1 MYALAFRYETSH
13 FLLLSL
19 PPFAP
24 PMSKFRN
31 LRYRNVFATRF
42 PFGELIKFVGGLAI
56 FLPLVAGFF
65 QYRQSVQQD
74 LDKSYRMI
82 VEDLS
87 AKDKEKRLAAASNMG
102 MFINRQGDYYDES
115 VDVLINRLSI
125 ELDYSVLKA
134 IRGSLEKVKENAVKQ
149 VIEKILSVERN
160 FLNQGYTL
168 SQRMSSARQAYWTA
182 RMRYQS
188 MLARQFFDTVTIANL
203 RTALNEKWKFYQD
216 VERDSIE
223 APLHDQV
230 VADFVTVFLRISE
243 RYPLE
248 EIEFFQNSLNS
259 ATLIELKLPK
269 SRIKYSAISLTNIWE
284 TDFTGS
290 TIEQTLFSY
299 SNFRKANFSN
309 CTISTTLFDGAFMDS
324 VNFASSTFSDVFFLK
339 TSLTGTD
346 FRGAKGLKP
355 INFYRSDYKN
365 AIFDL
370 PFRMALDSALSTID
384 STAFKRYVEYET
396 DLMRSRKNQ
405 LLRTL
410 RSPYY

>member
-1 MYALAFRYETSH
+1 MYALAFQYETSQ
-13 FLLLSL
+13 LLVILS
-19 PPFAP
+19 PQFAP

-102 MFINRQGDYYDES
+102 MFINRHGDYYDES

-149 VIEKILSVERN
+149 VIEKILSIERN
-160 FLNQGYTL
+160 FLFQGSTR
-168 SQRMSSARQAYWTA
+168 SQRMTTA
-182 RMRYQS
+182 RKAYGTAQARYQS
-188 MLARQFFDTVTIANL
+188 MLVNHSLDTVIIRNL
-203 RTALNEKWKFYQD
+203 IFALDEKWKFYQD

-230 VADFVTVFLRISE
+230 VADFVTVFLGISE

-269 SRIKYSAISLTNIWE
+269 SRIKHSAISFANIWE
-284 TDFTGS
+284 TDFTYS
-290 TIEQTLFSY
+290 FIEQTVFSY

-309 CTISTTLFDGAFMDS
+309 CIISTTLFDAAFMDS

-355 INFYRSDYKN
+355 INFFGSYHKN

-384 STAFKRYVEYET
+384 STAFKHYLEYET
-396 DLMRSRKNQ
+396 DLTRARKDQ
-405 LLRTL
+405 LLATL